1 MRTDEERIRLLH
13 QKARQLKDQRQT
25 RLWAAASAGLLTV
38 LIALM
43 VMTYKP
49 GITVTG
55 GFTASSLLGE
65 DAGGYVLVGVISF
78 VAAVCITVCCLKAR
92 NKEEK

>member
-1 MRTDEERIRLLH
+1 
-13 QKARQLKDQRQT
+13 
-25 RLWAAASAGLLTV
+25 
-38 LIALM
+38 M